1 MDPFQLLEEA
11 GKVPPAQNATIDA
24 TVELVLTAASQE
36 GSQSAPAA
44 SLARR
49 RTRRHRR
56 IAFGAIASAAA
67 AALAAAAFLT
77 VTALLPASHPG
88 GHQPSHPA
96 HAQLAAWTVVKQAD
110 GTVNVKIRE
119 FRDPAGLQAALRAD
133 GVPASV
139 ILVRS
144 LPPNANGNLIPGDP
158 CHGGPWSQ
166 SVQDKVVTGNPFGAG
181 MFIHLSAL
189 PSNAGIQFVATTNV
203 RSYSPQH
210 PGGAFAGYWLVQ
222 ASPQCTGS

>member
-1 MDPFQLLEEA
+1 MDLFQLLEEA
-11 GKVPPAQNATIDA
+11 GKVPPAQDAMIDA
-24 TVELVLTAASQE
+24 AVGLVLTAASQE
-36 GSQSAPAA
+36 GSQSAPAP

-56 IAFGAIASAAA
+56 IAFGAVASTAA
-67 AALAAAAFLT
+67 AALAVAAFLA
-77 VTALLPASHPG
+77 VTALLPATHPG
-88 GHQPSHPA
+88 SRKPSHPV

-144 LPPNANGNLIPGDP
+144 LPPSANGNSIPGDP

-166 SVQDKVVTGNPFGAG
+166 FVQDKVVTGNPFRAG

-189 PSNAGIQFVATTNV
+189 PRHAGIQLVATANV
-203 RSYSPQH
+203 GSNSPQL
-210 PGGAFAGYWLVQ
+210 GGGTFAGYWLVQ
-222 ASPQCTGS
+222 ASSRCTGS